1 LTYSLF
7 GGQGKATGTIGWG
20 SAWIMDGEF
29 EFQRMELETA
39 MKAVHAAIPSEGTLD
54 ARGRLASQAASIDTL
69 FDAARAEATFIVR
82 KGNLSGLD
90 LVRALQSPSR
100 DGVTGG
106 KTRFDEMS
114 GNFSAN
120 GGRYQLNGVKLQAG
134 AMNANGQADVS
145 QDQDVSGRV
154 YVELRSSAT
163 AIRGNF
169 RILGTV
175 KGMVLKP

>member
-1 LTYSLF
+1 
-7 GGQGKATGTIGWG
+7 
-20 SAWIMDGEF
+20 
-29 EFQRMELETA
+29 
-39 MKAVHAAIPSEGTLD
+39 MKAMQAAIPSEGTLD
-54 ARGRLASQAASIDTL
+54 ARGRLATQAASLDTL
-69 FDAARAEATFIVR
+69 FDAARAEAIFMVR

-134 AMNANGQADVS
+134 AMNANGQAEIA
-145 QDQDVSGRV
+145 QDQEVNGRV

-169 RILGTV
+169 RIVGTV